1 MANLVAHRQYTDL
14 FIIPVQNCILN
25 HMRMYR
31 QCVREKTA
39 TIAANIRTMM
49 EKSMAMIAS
58 GLSAIASVQAI
69 DTRDLMRPIAVSP
82 VCSTGKHPFGVKEHQ
97 PYTNMF
103 FEGGAK
109 FDACNDWC
117 QSTAMLKEH
126 ILAVFKQQPVEKE
139 SEYRIQCCHEHHFM
153 VESMNELVVRERMS
167 YRLFGEAPP
176 VYLYVLKNRR
186 HIPKT

>member
-1 MANLVAHRQYTDL
+1 
-14 FIIPVQNCILN
+14 
-25 HMRMYR
+25 MRMYR

-82 VCSTGKHPFGVKEHQ
+82 VCSTGKHPFGGSKHQ
-97 PYTNMF
+97 PYTDMF
-103 FEGGAK
+103 FEGGGEV
-109 FDACNDWC
+109 DTCDDWC
-117 QSTAMLKEH
+117 QSTAMLKER
-126 ILAVFKQQPVEKE
+126 ILAMFKQQLVRKE
-139 SEYRIQCCHEHHFM
+139 EQLYRIQCCHEHHFM
-153 VESMNELVVRERMS
+153 VESMNELVILERMS
-167 YRLFGEAPP
+167 YRLHKETLP

-186 HIPKT
+186 HISPKT